1 MILKQI
7 KQSIYWLPS
16 ICLVTLINHEK
27 NRLHLSGDANEQ
39 AVHTSLRKQY
49 SCCAIIFFHPMG
61 APFPYPLRPGER
73 RTGASKCRITPHL
86 KKSLHCSSLLFGC
99 EIWRPFWQQWGQTT
113 STQSLNCPDK
123 QSLYATLEVRGVTSL
138 TRERQ
143 CLRYWHRT
151 IVKET
156 TDPLKSLKNLS
167 INNSTVIWKE
177 AVMLPTGLM
186 NILLTL
192 W

>member
-16 ICLVTLINHEK
+16 ICLVTFINHEK
-27 NRLHLSGDANEQ
+27 NTLHLSGDANEQ

-49 SCCAIIFFHPMG
+49 SCCAITFFHPMG

-73 RTGASKCRITPHL
+73 RTGASKRRITPHL

-113 STQSLNCPDK
+113 STQSLNCLICYIGSEGSNIPYQRK
-123 QSLYATLEVRGVTSL
+123 AMSKVLAQNYS
-138 TRERQ
+138 ERN
-143 CLRYWHRT
+143 HRPSYK
-151 IVKET
+151 V
-156 TDPLKSLKNLS
+156 
-167 INNSTVIWKE
+167 WKIY
-177 AVMLPTGLM
+177 L
-186 NILLTL
+186 
-192 W
+192 